1 MGKSSPNKE
10 MIAVKI
16 KESMIPDMGKAF
28 EENAEISEF
37 TRLFKIRMVK
47 SRANVLLYAR
57 FEGEYLEK

>member
-1 MGKSSPNKE
+1 

-28 EENAEISEF
+28 EENAESKEF